1 VTRTPE
7 LVDALVECA
16 IPVRRLRRPLV
27 RAWLWLA
34 FAGLILALL
43 AIGHGVRGDLV
54 ARLHQP
60 RFAMGI
66 AAALL
71 TGIVSAITAFVI
83 SMPDCSRRWLL
94 LPAPAITIWI
104 STISHGCLTDWVSVG
119 PDGMHLGEAAR
130 CLATV
135 FLTSVPLSVT
145 MLVML
150 RHAALLRADAV
161 AFAGGIAVAAITS
174 TALSLFHN
182 LDATVMILV
191 WNVGA
196 TGLITLLG
204 TLIGRRF
211 VLWVSQV
218 P

>member
-1 VTRTPE
+1 
-7 LVDALVECA
+7 
-16 IPVRRLRRPLV
+16 
-27 RAWLWLA
+27 
-34 FAGLILALL
+34 
-43 AIGHGVRGDLV
+43 
-54 ARLHQP
+54 
-60 RFAMGI
+60 
-66 AAALL
+66 
-71 TGIVSAITAFVI
+71 
-83 SMPDCSRRWLL
+83 
-94 LPAPAITIWI
+94 
-104 STISHGCLTDWVSVG
+104 
-119 PDGMHLGEAAR
+119 MHLGEAAR

-150 RHAALLRADAV
+150 RHAALLRAGAV